1 MYICIY
7 IILMKEKK
15 KILNIRLD
23 FQEVVKMLQEDK
35 QYQGAVF
42 IKDDNNLYA
51 MRIVDNKVVIYE
63 NENKIDLFP
72 FDIFLST
79 DWYIVK

>member
-1 MYICIY
+1 
-7 IILMKEKK
+7 
-15 KILNIRLD
+15 
-23 FQEVVKMLQEDK
+23 MLQEDK

>member
-42 IKDDNNLYA
+42 IKDDSNLYA